1 MSDLATFA
9 RRLMRINER
18 VVASNNASAI
28 FGSVGDLPQA
38 ISSRAP
44 LRIGMFPCVGDEPLI
59 AMGLWSTLAHLLDR
73 WGDIEVYRLFVNFHE
88 EPEDF
93 VWTLDKSQ
101 FTIEEWDIEYLD
113 ENIGM
118 WGTLEAIDTGWKL
131 TVTIDDDNLTGEEA
145 DEIDLTLI
153 AATQGELFS
162 KLPDFAVQIADAI
175 NAGRLDDTDPSYPEV
190 NITVDTIF
198 TTFLEHFIEWDVNL
212 LATLW
217 GVEWE
222 DDEVIDAFT
231 KFLEVSSAI
240 GSDFIAWV
248 VAKSIAQ
255 TMRPG
260 YSLIGDLLIE
270 RVTDVSEAFNDS
282 YYPIPI
288 LADSVFNM
296 GFTQKSYRLLD
307 TELEKHPNNTIAW
320 LKSGDVL
327 AEGGLFLQAIDKF
340 QTAIEKEAVNNH
352 LYRAY
357 GNILLSAEQS
367 DTENNDTFILIDV
380 AEYEQNHAIWEA
392 IEAYSEALKL
402 DPDDLRACYA
412 RVLNLAE
419 VDFEQVYLWES
430 FAKLV
435 EMDTDGDYT
444 ADVIDSFYDVSEID
458 AGVAALERLIE
469 ENPDRLDLYMNL
481 AALHLA
487 AYDSPAA
494 LPLLVR
500 AKSLAKTTSQLAD
513 IERMA
518 LMANDSEFEY
528 RFGEVMSILDAGNK
542 LQANDVEFLEDLV
555 EQAPHAIEGHLAL
568 ARSYYAWE
576 EYDEALEVLLDAQE
590 SFPDQP
596 SILDWLA
603 RILWES
609 GERET
614 AFTYLNRGILAQ
626 PFNVQLIARAGQ
638 YLFDNDQLIEARR
651 YLARAE
657 SIQPKHPMLNAVRN
671 YIAQKIADNPNK
683 YRDI

>member
-1 MSDLATFA
+1 
-9 RRLMRINER
+9 
-18 VVASNNASAI
+18 
-28 FGSVGDLPQA
+28 
-38 ISSRAP
+38 
-44 LRIGMFPCVGDEPLI
+44 
-59 AMGLWSTLAHLLDR
+59 
-73 WGDIEVYRLFVNFHE
+73 
-88 EPEDF
+88 
-93 VWTLDKSQ
+93 
-101 FTIEEWDIEYLD
+101 
-113 ENIGM
+113 
-118 WGTLEAIDTGWKL
+118 
-131 TVTIDDDNLTGEEA
+131 
-145 DEIDLTLI
+145 
-153 AATQGELFS
+153 
-162 KLPDFAVQIADAI
+162 
-175 NAGRLDDTDPSYPEV
+175 
-190 NITVDTIF
+190 
-198 TTFLEHFIEWDVNL
+198 
-212 LATLW
+212 
-217 GVEWE
+217 
-222 DDEVIDAFT
+222 
-231 KFLEVSSAI
+231 
-240 GSDFIAWV
+240 
-248 VAKSIAQ
+248 
-255 TMRPG
+255 
-260 YSLIGDLLIE
+260 
-270 RVTDVSEAFNDS
+270 
-282 YYPIPI
+282 
-288 LADSVFNM
+288 
-296 GFTQKSYRLLD
+296 
-307 TELEKHPNNTIAW
+307 
-320 LKSGDVL
+320 
-327 AEGGLFLQAIDKF
+327 
-340 QTAIEKEAVNNH
+340 
-352 LYRAY
+352 
-357 GNILLSAEQS
+357 
-367 DTENNDTFILIDV
+367 
-380 AEYEQNHAIWEA
+380 
-392 IEAYSEALKL
+392 
-402 DPDDLRACYA
+402 
-412 RVLNLAE
+412 